1 MGVEDFIK
9 KFLKKIAKTIQG
21 MGLLLKIF
29 KEIREFFQVKLCLI
43 SSLFI
48 VIVFAFVAMYY
59 EPGAY
64 SWTFDTILGKVIL
77 FSIIGLAFVRDF
89 YYGCIVSL
97 FVVILYF
104 VAGEI
109 IKGKEGKEGFKGIV
123 GAGTGSWSK
132 KTIDDF
138 KTYNAKVHPDTQF
151 NLQIL
156 QEQASQDEAEAYVKT
171 GYWPW
176 TDVTKKMYVEQVE
189 RLQMIRINPVIQLNE
204 AMQLYNEKA
213 AQQLL
218 SWNTKEGDFIIN
230 GGLAAYD
237 PEVEDAVN
245 DGMPFDEHQP
255 KNIIRCVQDKNGRSK
270 MQKKSFYGYN
280 YFNGYKN
287 TKTEDVLNEDIP
299 KEMPGFEFVKGPCN
313 PCGPLEN
320 PPEYNC
326 PFTLNIRGKNN
337 KGNYKGGDNN
347 FSGKKI
353 SPIWEQLWGLKEP
366 SEEEARQ
373 FVEKMYDTS
382 DPRNKG
388 FYYGLATGI

>member
-1 MGVEDFIK
+1 MRF
-9 KFLKKIAKTIQG
+9 
-21 MGLLLKIF
+21 LLKLF
-29 KEIREFFQVKLCLI
+29 KEIRMFFQVKMCLI

-59 EPGAY
+59 EPGVY
-64 SWTFDTILGKVIL
+64 TWTFNTILGKIVL

-97 FVVILYF
+97 FATILYF

-109 IKGKEGKEGFKGIV
+109 IKGKEGFKGTLDS
-123 GAGTGSWSK
+123 GAWSK
-132 KTIDDF
+132 KTIHDF
-138 KTYNAKVHPDTQF
+138 KTYNAKVNPNTQF

-156 QEQASQDEAEAYVKT
+156 QEQASDAEAEEYVKT
-171 GYWPW
+171 GYWNW

-189 RLQMIRINPVIQLNE
+189 RLQMVRINPVIQLNE
-204 AMQLYNEKA
+204 AMKLYNEKA
-213 AQQLL
+213 VQQLL

-237 PEVEDAVN
+237 PLAN
-245 DGMPFDEHQP
+245 DDMEHQS
-255 KNIIRCVQDKNGRSK
+255 KNTIKCVQDKNGRSK
-270 MQKKSFYGYN
+270 MQKKSYNGYN

-299 KEMPGFEFVKGPCN
+299 KEMPGFEFIKGPCN

-326 PFTLNIRGKNN
+326 PFTLNIRGKN

-347 FSGKKI
+347 YSGKKI

-366 SEEEARQ
+366 DEEEARQ

-382 DPRNKG
+382 DPKKKG
-388 FYYGLATGI
+388 FYYGLATGV

>member
-1 MGVEDFIK
+1 MSVKDFIK
-9 KFLKKIAKTIQG
+9 KISKTIQG
-21 MGLLLKIF
+21 MGVFLKIF
-29 KEIREFFQVKLCLI
+29 KEIRTFFQVKVCLI

-48 VIVFAFVAMYY
+48 AIIFAFVAMYY
-59 EPGAY
+59 EPGVY
-64 SWTFDTILGKVIL
+64 TWTFNTILGKIVL

-97 FVVILYF
+97 FTTILYF

-109 IKGKEGKEGFKGIV
+109 IKGKEGFKGIL
-123 GAGTGSWSK
+123 GEGEGSGSWSK
-132 KTIDDF
+132 KTIHDF
-138 KTYNAKVHPDTQF
+138 KTYNVKVNPNTQF

-156 QEQASQDEAEAYVKT
+156 QEQASDAEAEEYVKT
-171 GYWPW
+171 GYWNW
-176 TDVTKKMYVEQVE
+176 TDDTKKMYVEQVE
-189 RLQMIRINPVIQLNE
+189 RLQMVRINPVIQLNE
-204 AMQLYNEKA
+204 AMKLYNEKA
-213 AQQLL
+213 VQQLL

-237 PEVEDAVN
+237 PLAN
-245 DGMPFDEHQP
+245 DDVEHQS
-255 KNIIRCVQDKNGRSK
+255 KNTIKCVQDKNGRSK
-270 MQKKSFYGYN
+270 MQKKSYNGYN

-299 KEMPGFEFVKGPCN
+299 KEMPGFEFIKGPCN

-326 PFTLNIRGKNN
+326 PFTLNIRGKN

-347 FSGKKI
+347 YSGKKI

-366 SEEEARQ
+366 DEEEARQ

-382 DPRNKG
+382 DPKKKG
-388 FYYGLATGI
+388 FYYGLATGV

>member
-1 MGVEDFIK
+1 MSVKGFIK
-9 KFLKKIAKTIQG
+9 KVTKTIEG
-21 MGLLLKIF
+21 MGALLKIF
-29 KEIREFFQVKLCLI
+29 KEIRAFFQVKLCLI

-48 VIVFAFVAMYY
+48 AIVFAFIAIYY
-59 EPGAY
+59 DPVVYAGM
-64 SWTFDTILGKVIL
+64 FNNILGKVIL

-97 FVVILYF
+97 FVAILYF

-109 IKGKEGKEGFKGIV
+109 IKGKEGFKGGV
-123 GAGTGSWSK
+123 ATGSWSK
-132 KTIDDF
+132 KTLDDF

-156 QEQASQDEAEAYVKT
+156 QEQASDEEVEEYVKT

-176 TDVTKKMYVEQVE
+176 TDVTKKMYVEQAE

-218 SWNTKEGDFIIN
+218 SWNTKEGNFIIN

-237 PEVEDAVN
+237 PLVN
-245 DGMPFDEHQP
+245 DDSPQDEYQP
-255 KNIIRCVQDKNGRSK
+255 KNIIKCVQDKNGISK
-270 MQKKSFYGYN
+270 MQKKSFHGYN

-287 TKTEDVLNEDIP
+287 TKTEDVLDEDIP

-326 PFTLNIRGKNN
+326 PFTLNIRGKN
-337 KGNYKGGDNN
+337 KGNYRGGDNN

-366 SEEEARQ
+366 NEEEARQ

-382 DPRNKG
+382 DPKNKG